1 MHVMTKPWKHP
12 RSGIFYLRREVPEDI
27 RQIIGKREWKVS
39 LRTRDFATARPRFAS
54 ELIRC
59 EDIFFAAREQLA
71 GRPRVLASDA
81 PKLADRWAQA
91 VLESWES
98 KSEDLT
104 DFLIQPLDG
113 DDATDVQLACDVV
126 DSSSYKARQNAVE
139 GFMKSVLAE
148 HHLPVPDASEPAYRS
163 LVDAFYSRW
172 CDLCNLK
179 QTTSSPLA
187 SFSCLA
193 VRMAGIF
200 RRGAAWPGGTFSAVW
215 WITTAIS
222 A

>member
-39 LRTRDFATARPRFAS
+39 LRTRDFAAARPRFAS

-91 VLESWES
+91 VLESWEG
-98 KSEDLT
+98 KPEDLT

-126 DSSSYKARQNAVE
+126 DTRPCGNGALGEQKIMHPQTHNLVYTAGACGTRSTLQARFTAAVE
-139 GFMKSVLAE
+139 IPQCLA
-148 HHLPVPDASEPAYRS
+148 VSAM
-163 LVDAFYSRW
+163 
-172 CDLCNLK
+172 
-179 QTTSSPLA
+179 LA
-187 SFSCLA
+187 SFSFLQ
-193 VRMAGIF
+193 
-200 RRGAAWPGGTFSAVW
+200 
-215 WITTAIS
+215 TAT